1 MFLISLGT
9 AVVYCVVRGIR
20 EVETST
26 FYPALNATKNVT
38 SYVIFFNSFGVSLE
52 GQALYVVV
60 TVVKNIGTIIVMVI
74 VNLMLVVEMRKY
86 WNRKVNMTKVT
97 KAVGSNQ
104 TVPTNDGGSNI
115 VSHVE
120 NDVIKRVKDQQA
132 AQVAFKDEQL
142 HKVTTMVCS
151 NSSSY

>member
-1 MFLISLGT
+1 
-9 AVVYCVVRGIR
+9 
-20 EVETST
+20 
-26 FYPALNATKNVT
+26 
-38 SYVIFFNSFGVSLE
+38 VSLE

-86 WNRKVNMTKVT
+86 WNRKMNMTKVT

-151 NSSSY
+151 NSSSN